1 MKLRIGA
8 FDYEVIYSPEEINY
22 EEGEDHLLL
31 LGKIDHATLE
41 ITVWDGAHPYVVPAT
56 LLHEVIHGILRNAG
70 QTDHPE
76 AFVEAVTLGM
86 LSFARDNPAAFHQI
100 FSGGKPQ

>member
-8 FDYEVIYSPEEINY
+8 FDYELIYSSEEIEYSEN
-22 EEGEDHLLL
+22 GENLQL

-41 ITVWDGAHPYVVPAT
+41 ITVWDGSHPSVIPAT
-56 LLHEVIHGILRNAG
+56 LLHEVVHGILRNAG
-70 QTDHPE
+70 LTDHPE
-76 AFVEAVTLGM
+76 SFVEATTLGL
-86 LSFARDNPAAFHQI
+86 LSFARDNPTAFQQI